1 MIFSTFSKRFL
12 AINVFFVLGSFTSY
26 SWGGAYDDFIYA
38 VKFNDEKRVAQLL
51 QRGIDPNS
59 TEVERGETALMIAL
73 RENSMRVFNTLLH
86 HPEIKLEAG
95 AANGDTALMLA
106 SYLANFD
113 AVKNLISAGA
123 KVHRSG
129 WTALHY
135 AAAAGQ
141 PEIIAYLLD
150 HEAQIDAISPNR
162 TTPLMMAVSSGR
174 NKAVSVLIE
183 RGANLEARN
192 DAGMTAYD
200 FAMHYEQKSI
210 AQDLAKRLALSKP

>member
-1 MIFSTFSKRFL
+1 MNFSTFSKRFL
-12 AINVFFVLGSFTSY
+12 AINLFLVLGGLTSL
-26 SWGGAYDDFIYA
+26 SWAGAYDDFIYA
-38 VKFNDEKRVAQLL
+38 VKFNDEKRVALML

-59 TEVERGETALMIAL
+59 IEEERGETALMIAL
-73 RENSMRVFNTLLH
+73 RENSMRVFATLLQ
-86 HPEIKLEAG
+86 HPDIKLEVG

-106 SYLANFD
+106 SYLANFE
-113 AVKNLISAGA
+113 AVKSLISAGA

-150 HEAQIDAISPNR
+150 QGAQIDAISPNR

-183 RGANLEARN
+183 RGANLQARN

-200 FAMHYEQKSI
+200 FALHYEQKSI
-210 AQDLAKRLALSKP
+210 AQDLAKRATLVKP

>member
-1 MIFSTFSKRFL
+1 MNFSTFSKKFL
-12 AINVFFVLGSFTSY
+12 AINLFLVLGGLTSL
-26 SWGGAYDDFIYA
+26 SWAGAYDDFIYA
-38 VKFNDEKRVAQLL
+38 VKFNDEKRVAIML

-59 TEVERGETALMIAL
+59 IEEERGETALMIAL
-73 RENSMRVFNTLLH
+73 RENSMRVFATLLQ
-86 HPEIKLEAG
+86 HPDIKLEAG

-106 SYLANFD
+106 SYLANFE
-113 AVKNLISAGA
+113 AVKGLISAGA

-150 HEAQIDAISPNR
+150 QGAQIDAISPNR

-183 RGANLEARN
+183 RGANLQARN
-192 DAGMTAYD
+192 DASMTAYD
-200 FAMHYEQKSI
+200 FALHYEQKSI
-210 AQDLAKRLALSKP
+210 AQDLAKRATLVKP